1 MADSEPLDSTKETIK
16 LVATVVG
23 AVLVFVA
30 FSDWAQYGNLK
41 GCPMNH
47 LRTLTQ
53 ALEAYRNDNHGAL
66 PPKGKQEES
75 LADYLI
81 DKSAFKC
88 MKGSKYVWSDRPND
102 VSKGTHLIAACPK
115 AAHGF
120 LRTFAWGLEIAD
132 DQLRIVRVKNS
143 GVRVPVN
150 MKKIKR

>member
-1 MADSEPLDSTKETIK
+1 MADSEDLDSTKETIK

-23 AVLVFVA
+23 AVVVFIA

-41 GCPMNH
+41 GCPTNH
-47 LRTLTQ
+47 LRTLSQ
-53 ALEAYRNDNHGAL
+53 ALEVYRSDNGGAL
-66 PPKGKQEES
+66 PPQGEQEEA
-75 LADYLI
+75 LVDYLV

-88 MKGSKYVWSDRPND
+88 MKGSKYVWPERPDD
-102 VSKGTHLIAACPK
+102 VSKGAHLIATCPK

-132 DQLRIVRVKNS
+132 GQLRMVRVKNS
-143 GVRVPVN
+143 GEREPIN